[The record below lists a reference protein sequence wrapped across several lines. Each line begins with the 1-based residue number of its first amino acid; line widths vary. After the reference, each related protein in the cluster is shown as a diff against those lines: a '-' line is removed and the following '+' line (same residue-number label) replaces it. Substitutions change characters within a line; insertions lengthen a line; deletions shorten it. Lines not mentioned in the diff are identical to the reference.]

1 MENEKRGFMGVS
13 DDELFS
19 GTLEQEENGFSAA
32 FANLFYENDGALEQY
47 LKSLALLEPYGHE
60 KESEMWKELLELQKE
75 FREKISFFA
84 VAPRYLSE
92 LLEGCCSPEELDEI
106 FPQSLTRS
114 RKKGALFQWLEELKG
129 SLRKNL
135 ISLREA
141 FEHRDERALE
151 AARAANRE
159 LLLSV
164 PVLLEHAFRLYQKF
178 AAFSLYCGNTPEGG
192 EGAETEKVLH
202 EEFLCT
208 REEFEK
214 RFPDLAAVHQKMDA
228 LRHRIAEGNLRLVVS
243 IAKPYHGKG
252 VPFMDLIQ
260 EGNMGLMRAV
270 DRVDFLLGHHFSTY
284 ATWWIRQSVALA
296 LGRQARVIRLPGHML
311 NTISRINRTEQHLL
325 QDLGREPTVQE
336 LSAAL
341 EMPVE
346 RVNSLKKMASQT
358 ISLQATVYHDD
369 EGKENTLEERQEL
382 SDSRT
387 PLHDLARKVLAEKL
401 SESIASLP
409 ERYAAILRMRYG
421 LDGEKQRSLNEISE
435 TLRISK
441 ERIRQIE
448 ASAIAK
454 LRAPENLKLFEDY
467 VS

>member
-1 MENEKRGFMGVS
+1 MPAPDDGFFNGALPPE
-13 DDELFS
+13 D
-19 GTLEQEENGFSAA
+19 GFSAA

-47 LKSLALLEPYGHE
+47 LKRLASLEPYGHE
-60 KESEMWKELLELQKE
+60 KESELWKELLELK
-75 FREKISFFA
+75 KSFLEESGFFG
-84 VAPRYLSE
+84 VAPKYLYD
-92 LLEGCCSPEELDEI
+92 LVDGCCSPEDLDEI

-114 RKKGALFQWLEELKG
+114 RKGGTLLTWLSELKN
-129 SLRKNL
+129 SLRNNL
-135 ISLREA
+135 DKLQVA
-141 FEHRDERALE
+141 FEKGDADALE
-151 AARAANRE
+151 KARKE
-159 LLLSV
+159 SGKLLLEA
-164 PVLLEHAFRLYQKF
+164 PLLLEHAFHLYGKLDTF
-178 AAFSLYCGNTPEGG
+178 ALSCSNDSPE
-192 EGAETEKVLH
+192 AANETEKIL
-202 EEFLCT
+202 EKEFFCT
-208 REEFEK
+208 LPEFETHFK
-214 RFPDLAAVHQKMDA
+214 RLSEIHRKMDKM
-228 LRHRIAEGNLRLVVS
+228 RHTIAEGNLRLVVS

-260 EGNMGLMRAV
+260 EGNVGLMKAV
-270 DRVDFLLGHHFSTY
+270 DRFDFLLGHHFSTY

-311 NTISRINRTEQHLL
+311 NTIARINRTEQHLL

-358 ISLQATVYHDD
+358 ISLQATVYHDE
-369 EGKENTLEERQEL
+369 EGGENTLEERQEL

-421 LDGEKQRSLNEISE
+421 LDGEKQRSLNEISD

-467 VS
+467 FS